1 MGGNALK
8 IPTRR
13 VDTTEYSIIDMEVS
27 NILYDENIKC
37 HTTQSFDSKETFG
50 DLDILISNKSFA
62 KSNDMYD
69 FIVKNYKPKDVHRN
83 KSVISFE
90 YKDFQVDFILID
102 DKHWEASKVYYS
114 YNDLGNLMGRISY
127 KMGFRYGHE
136 GLRVNYNS
144 PHGGKTLKIYVSRD
158 PKEIFN
164 FLGFDYERFNNGFKD
179 LDEIFKYV
187 MYSKYYTP
195 NIFQY
200 ESLNHQNKT
209 RNKKRAN
216 YRGFLEY
223 IADEK
228 TLKPL
233 DLGFPDH
240 DFIEEGEKY
249 FNIEIK
255 SKIKTFDENILNNKR
270 NDVTAER
277 LNMEIIQE
285 HFDISG
291 KELGKAITTFRKEVT
306 VEHNVSWQDFV
317 KANDVETIMD
327 YFGKYN
333 NLNFKQN

>member
-37 HTTQSFDSKETFG
+37 HTTQSFESKETFG

-69 FIVKNYKPKDVHRN
+69 FIVKNYRPKDVHRN
-83 KSVISFE
+83 KGVISFE

-179 LDEIFKYV
+179 LDEIFRYV

-195 NIFQY
+195 SIFQY

-233 DLGFPDH
+233 DLGFPHH
-240 DFIEEGEKY
+240 DFIMEGEKY
-249 FNIEIK
+249 FDIELK
-255 SKIKTFDENILNNKR
+255 SKIKEFDDSIIEGKR
-270 NDVTAER
+270 TDLTAER
-277 LNMEIIQE
+277 LNKENIEERFDIKGKKLGNAITKFKKEVKNEYFIDWDLFVETNDIDIIME
-285 HFDISG
+285 HF
-291 KELGKAITTFRKEVT
+291 A
-306 VEHNVSWQDFV
+306 
-317 KANDVETIMD
+317 
-327 YFGKYN
+327 KYN
-333 NLNFKQN
+333 NLKLKQK